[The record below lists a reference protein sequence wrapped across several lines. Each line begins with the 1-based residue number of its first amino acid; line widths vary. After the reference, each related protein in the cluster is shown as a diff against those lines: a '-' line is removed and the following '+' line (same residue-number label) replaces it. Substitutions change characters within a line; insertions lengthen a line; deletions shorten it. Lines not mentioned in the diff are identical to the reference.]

1 MQPLNNKIFKIL
13 FYLMKLNK
21 TLKQFFVMLIAFP
34 LSFIIGNEI
43 LANNI
48 SENFEYGSST
58 DSLLS
63 CGGGG
68 GGSSPADKAAKKVR
82 QAKSKLLFKK
92 KQLSKKAASGEDTSK
107 LEAQIAELEA
117 LLGK

>member
-1 MQPLNNKIFKIL
+1 
-13 FYLMKLNK
+13 MKLNT
-21 TLKQFFVMLIAFP
+21 TLKQSIIVLITFP
-34 LSFIIGNEI
+34 LSVIIGNEI

-48 SENFEYGSST
+48 VEKFDYGSTST
-58 DSLLS
+58 NSLLA

-82 QAKSKLLFKK
+82 QAKSKLTFKK
-92 KQLSKKAASGEDTSK
+92 KQLSKMAAAGEDTTK

-117 LLGK
+117 LLAK

>member
-1 MQPLNNKIFKIL
+1 
-13 FYLMKLNK
+13 MKLNK
-21 TLKQFFVMLIAFP
+21 TLKQSIIVLIAFP

-48 SENFEYGSST
+48 VEKFDYGTST
-58 DSLLS
+58 NSLLA

-82 QAKSKLLFKK
+82 QAKSKLSFKK
-92 KQLSKKAASGEDTSK
+92 KQLSKMAAAGEDTTK

-117 LLGK
+117 LLAK